1 MAKNL
6 SVLGIYPDR
15 TTVSDAISVLRKAGY
30 RSADIAVFSAE
41 NQGSKDFAHEKGS
54 KAPEGAAAGA
64 AGGAIAGALLG
75 WLVATGVIAIPG
87 LEPLTAVRPVMAAL
101 AAAACS
107 GALGWLI
114 GLFIGLSVPEY
125 VAKRYAGR
133 MGRAGILLSV
143 HCDSSEW
150 CERAKKSLKDTGAR
164 YISSASESAAD
175 YATTDKPTPRPTV
188 VVGRDEVHEGRTS
201 SEIQTTIENESSTP
215 TADGPPHRTPVL

>member
-1 MAKNL
+1 MAKNI

-15 TTVSDAISVLRKAGY
+15 PTVSDAISVLHKAGY
-30 RSADIAVFSAE
+30 RPADIAVFSAE

-64 AGGAIAGALLG
+64 AAGAISGALLG
-75 WLVATGVIAIPG
+75 WLVTTGVIAIPG
-87 LEPLTAVRPVMAAL
+87 LETLTAVRPIMAAL
-101 AAAACS
+101 AAAACG

-114 GLFIGLSVPEY
+114 GLFIGLSLPEY

-133 MGRAGILLSV
+133 MGRGGILLSV

-164 YISSASESAAD
+164 YISSVSESAAD
-175 YATTDKPTPRPTV
+175 YATTDKPTPRPAV

-201 SEIQTTIENESSTP
+201 REIQTAIDDESSTP